1 MQCFESG
8 KIRNIEKG
16 IAVKKNMLKEL
27 PNPKK
32 KDIIPPD
39 MDYLYFEN
47 SGDFSLEPEN
57 TEYSPVNAWWFAEC
71 AFLAYTHP
79 GFARMA
85 YKLTGFD
92 NFKFFH
98 GVGTECMVVWTGQLV
113 LVAFR
118 GTELKSRSVLHE
130 INTDLN
136 TKPVPFELG
145 GRVHKG
151 FLKGLEE
158 IWGGPDGLQIF
169 LKDLL
174 EEKPERPL
182 WITGHS
188 LGGALAALCFA
199 RIPEAKGLYLYGA
212 PRVGD
217 KDFLALF
224 EGRSVWRIENA
235 GDPVP
240 LVPPDIPKL
249 KFNFEDLGGLKY
261 INREG
266 EVRDRRPI
274 FILKD
279 EKKKYLDAKNMIDS
293 KIKGFNTPLVPEKKT
308 IGRISKQLEINKME
322 WKKHFDSLY
331 KDFGLNADD
340 HQPIFYVTKLWNAL
354 VGE

>member
-1 MQCFESG
+1 M
-8 KIRNIEKG
+8 
-16 IAVKKNMLKEL
+16 KKNKLKEL

-32 KDIIPPD
+32 RNIIPPD

-47 SGDFSLEPEN
+47 SRDFPLEPEN
-57 TEYSPVNAWWFAEC
+57 IDYSPVNAWWFAEC

-85 YKLTGFD
+85 YKLIGFD

-98 GVGTECMVVWTGQLV
+98 GVGTECMVVWSSQV
-113 LVAFR
+113 VIVAFR

-158 IWGGPDGLQIF
+158 IWGGPAGLQIF
-169 LKDLL
+169 LKNLIN
-174 EEKPERPL
+174 KSPERPL

-188 LGGALAALCFA
+188 LGGALAALSFA
-199 RIPEAKGLYLYGA
+199 RLPEAKGLYLYGA

-217 KDFLALF
+217 KNFLALF
-224 EGRSVWRIENA
+224 EERSVWRIENA
-235 GDPVP
+235 RDPVP

-249 KFNFEDLGGLKY
+249 KFNFRDLGTLKF
-261 INREG
+261 INQDG
-266 EVRDRRPI
+266 EVHDRRPI
-274 FILKD
+274 FVL
-279 EKKKYLDAKNMIDS
+279 EAKAMIDS
-293 KIKGFNTPLVPEKKT
+293 KIREVNKSMASARLKRKDSKKA
-308 IGRISKQLEINKME
+308 IERIRKQLEINKKE
-322 WKKHFDSLY
+322 WKKHFDSFY
-331 KDFGLNADD
+331 KDFGLSADD

-354 VGE
+354 IGD

>member
-1 MQCFESG
+1 M
-8 KIRNIEKG
+8 
-16 IAVKKNMLKEL
+16 KKNKRKEL

-32 KDIIPPD
+32 RDIIPPD
-39 MDYLYFEN
+39 MEYLYFEN
-47 SGDFSLEPEN
+47 AGDFPLETEN

-85 YKLTGFD
+85 YKLIGFD

-98 GVGTECMVVWTGQLV
+98 GIGTECMVVWSSQV
-113 LVAFR
+113 VIVAFR

-158 IWGGPDGLQIF
+158 IWGGPAGLQIF
-169 LKDLL
+169 LKNLIN
-174 EEKPERPL
+174 KSPERPL

-188 LGGALAALCFA
+188 LGGALAALSFA
-199 RIPEAKGLYLYGA
+199 RIPEAKGLYLYGT

-217 KDFLALF
+217 KNFLALF

-235 GDPVP
+235 RDPVP
-240 LVPPDIPKL
+240 LVPPDIPRL
-249 KFNFEDLGGLKY
+249 KFNFGDLGTLKF

-266 EVRDRRPI
+266 EVHDRRPI
-274 FILKD
+274 FIL
-279 EKKKYLDAKNMIDS
+279 EAKTMIDR
-293 KIKGFNTPLVPEKKT
+293 KIKEVNKSMVPARLKRRNSKKA
-308 IGRISKQLEINKME
+308 IERIRKQLEINKKE
-322 WKKHFDSLY
+322 WKKLFDSFY

-354 VGE
+354 IGD

>member
-1 MQCFESG
+1 MI
-8 KIRNIEKG
+8 KIKQ
-16 IAVKKNMLKEL
+16 KEL

-32 KDIIPPD
+32 RNLIPPD

-47 SGDFSLEPEN
+47 AEDFPLEPEN

-71 AFLAYTHP
+71 SFLAYTHP

-85 YKLTGFD
+85 YKLIGID

-98 GVGTECMVVWTGQLV
+98 GVGTECMVIWTNQV
-113 LVAFR
+113 VITAFR
-118 GTELKSRSVLHE
+118 GTELKSSSVLHE

-158 IWGGPDGLQIF
+158 IWGGSGGLKIF
-169 LKDLL
+169 LQNLID
-174 EEKPERPL
+174 ENPDRPL

-188 LGGALAALCFA
+188 LGGALAALSFA

-235 GDPVP
+235 LDPVP

-249 KFNFEDLGGLKY
+249 KFNFKDLGALKF
-261 INREG
+261 INHEG
-266 EVRDRRPI
+266 EIRDRRPI
-274 FILKD
+274 FILED
-279 EKKKYLDAKNMIDS
+279 QKKKYLEAKTMIDS
-293 KIKGFNTPLVPEKKT
+293 KIKEVNKSMVPARLKRRHSKKV
-308 IGRISKQLEINKME
+308 IKSIRKQLEINKRE
-322 WKKHFDSLY
+322 WKKHFDSFY
-331 KDFGLNADD
+331 KDFGLNADN

-354 VGE
+354 IKD